1 MGSAD
6 SMLRLTLI
14 RHANAEWKDASMDDF
29 ERPLNPRGTREAE
42 ALGKLLMAN
51 ELVPDLLVASA
62 ARRAKQTAEILA
74 RKLSLPTRHV
84 HFAEP
89 LYLARPETILAQAK
103 STGPDVQHLAI
114 VGHNPG
120 LSELARSLAPE
131 GAQVA
136 ELATGSACTLTFA
149 VKSWSAVAPEASHV
163 TCYAPPAKLFKR

>member
-14 RHANAEWKDASMDDF
+14 RHANADWKDFSMDDF

-42 ALGKLLMAN
+42 ALGKLLMKN
-51 ELVPDLLVASA
+51 ELVPDLLLASA

-74 RKLSLPTRHV
+74 RMLSLPARRV
-84 HFAEP
+84 QFAEP
-89 LYLARPETILAQAK
+89 LYLARPEAILELAQTTG
-103 STGPDVQHLAI
+103 STVPHLAI

-120 LSELARSLAPE
+120 ISELARGLAPE
-131 GAQVA
+131 DAQIA

-149 VKSWSAVAPEASHV
+149 VQSWSEVVLGASHV
-163 TCYAPPAKLFKR
+163 MCYELPVKLFKR